1 MELEDPS
8 RLPLISPLNVSFP
21 NEKTHLTSDR
31 VVHVIEQSD
40 ISDSPFPK
48 AAGQK
53 RSTKMAIFSISD
65 PAKVV
70 FTPTPQYIPKGLNGV
85 IRCEVE
91 ANPPITYITWRKDNR
106 LFQPFKTAGMVALKN
121 GSILIDMVT
130 YEHAGDYQCQPFNK
144 RGSAGLSAVIQVQI
158 RDPPTLMKRPES
170 EYVRNVGGT
179 VSFSCQAMGT
189 PTPKI
194 TWRRV
199 IFLLCLSEIMS
210 IIKFL

>member
-1 MELEDPS
+1 
-8 RLPLISPLNVSFP
+8 
-21 NEKTHLTSDR
+21 
-31 VVHVIEQSD
+31 
-40 ISDSPFPK
+40 
-48 AAGQK
+48 
-53 RSTKMAIFSISD
+53 MAIFSISD